1 MAYLWLRLLAQSHRN
16 LCCVGDDDQSIY
28 SWRGAE
34 VANILR
40 FEKDFPGARIIRL
53 ERNYRSTAHI
63 LGAASGLIAHN
74 AGRLGKTL
82 WTDPKNSGEKVM
94 VQGVWDGDEEARV
107 VGEQIETLRRNG
119 ERLAEC
125 AVLVRAGFQT
135 RAFEERFI
143 AIGLPYR
150 VVGGLRFYERQEIRD
165 AIAYMRVTVQP
176 DNDLAFERIVN
187 LPKRGLGVASLRPVY
202 SLARAQG
209 LSLAR
214 AAALIVETDELR
226 PGDSVVSSPE
236 TAFDLAGIYPLKMQ
250 VVGVLEPNFTP
261 DDHAVFVDIKTAWI
275 IEGLGHGHQDL
286 AQPEAA
292 SGVLNRTEN
301 NIVANASV
309 VQFNEISESNI
320 DTFHFHGDLGV
331 YPLTAVIALPQDQK
345 SGVILMGRYV
355 DGSATSQIL
364 RPRDVVDELL
374 ATILTIQQFI
384 VAAVII
390 VAIATIATA
399 ALVFLLSLRLR
410 RREID
415 TIGKIGGGRWHV
427 ASMLLTEIIIVLILS
442 GGLATVLTVLTWR
455 YGSTIIESFVLS

>member
-1 MAYLWLRLLAQSHRN
+1 MSGMFYLAWRYLAYNRWKTSILVGSIMLIIYLPVGLNVVVEQSGEHLTARAEATPLLIGAKGSPLELVLNSLYFSLETPEIMKYSEATSIMGSGLAEAVPLYVRFRSRAQPIVGTSVEYFSFRGLRLANGRMSAFLGE
-16 LCCVGDDDQSIY
+16 CV
-28 SWRGAE
+28 
-34 VANILR
+34 
-40 FEKDFPGARIIRL
+40 
-53 ERNYRSTAHI
+53 
-63 LGAASGLIAHN
+63 LGAAAADALGL
-74 AGRLGKTL
+74 
-82 WTDPKNSGEKVM
+82 E
-94 VQGVWDGDEEARV
+94 
-107 VGEQIETLRRNG
+107 
-119 ERLAEC
+119 
-125 AVLVRAGFQT
+125 
-135 RAFEERFI
+135 
-143 AIGLPYR
+143 
-150 VVGGLRFYERQEIRD
+150 
-165 AIAYMRVTVQP
+165 
-176 DNDLAFERIVN
+176 
-187 LPKRGLGVASLRPVY
+187 
-202 SLARAQG
+202 
-209 LSLAR
+209 
-214 AAALIVETDELR
+214 

-236 TAFDLAGIYPLKMQ
+236 TAFDLAGIYPLKMK

-261 DDHAVFVDIKTAWI
+261 DDHAIFVDIKTAWI

-374 ATILTIQQFI
+374 DTILTIQQFI

-427 ASMLLTEIIIVLILS
+427 TSMLLTEIIIVLILS
-442 GGLATVLTVLTWR
+442 AGLATVLTVLTWR
-455 YGSTIIESFVLS
+455 YGSTIIESFGLS